1 MTSTDLNEFAAMS
14 SSFALLSRLWLQEV
28 DAALLHQ
35 LQTPKLKASF
45 ESLGGHVPSDP
56 DLQTLD
62 GLAVEY
68 CQLLVGPR
76 DHMCPVQSVWEE
88 QMFQSDSVASMQSF
102 FELLPGYQPPST
114 LVDHI
119 GVQLDFVS
127 KLMLVDS
134 ETTELN
140 RVLRR
145 FSASHFRWTDE
156 FFDRIEK
163 TTTSQF
169 YLGLARITRNLL
181 LTLRADG

>member
-1 MTSTDLNEFAAMS
+1 MTSTDLNESAAMS
-14 SSFALLSRLWLQEV
+14 SSLAFLSRLWLHEV
-28 DAALLHQ
+28 DAELLHH
-35 LQTPKLKASF
+35 LQAPELKASF
-45 ESLGGHVPSDP
+45 ESLDGHVPSDL
-56 DLQTLD
+56 DLQTIER
-62 GLAVEY
+62 LAVEY

-76 DHMCPVQSVWEE
+76 DHVSPVQSVWEE

-114 LVDHI
+114 LVDHL

-127 KLMLVDS
+127 KLMLVDH

-145 FSASHFRWTDE
+145 FAESHFRWTDE
-156 FFDRIEK
+156 FFDRIEQR
-163 TTTSQF
+163 TDSQF

-181 LTLRADG
+181 ETFKADE